1 MPGFS
6 LIGKIRL
13 GLELAAVLFAI
24 GWVWNWYNKAPV
36 VVGES
41 VLGVTA
47 SEVASAGT
55 EGVVVTMP
63 VITVR
68 GGRVLKEKLNLPK
81 EVQANDS
88 KKVLDS
94 VVVPEDGHRHKVTP
108 VLNTVTGKTETFVET
123 LPLPWFQFKT
133 DGAIGIYA
141 GISDIGEAARI
152 QARQTFFSIKAVDFG
167 GIASVDQPFGAVSAS
182 TSGGGSSIAP
192 TRFFLGVGAEYR
204 W

>member
-36 VVGES
+36 VVGQS

-63 VITVR
+63 VITVK

-133 DGAIGIYA
+133 DGAIGVYA
-141 GISDIGEAARI
+141 GISDIGDAARI

-182 TSGGGSSIAP
+182 TSGGGSSMAP

>member
-13 GLELAAVLFAI
+13 GLELAAILLVI

-47 SEVASAGT
+47 SEVVSAGT

-63 VITVR
+63 VITVK
-68 GGRVLKEKLNLPK
+68 GGRALKEKLNLPK

-133 DGAIGIYA
+133 DGAAGVYT
-141 GISDIGEAARI
+141 GISDVGEAARI
-152 QARQTFFSIKAVDFG
+152 QARQTFFSVKAVDFG
-167 GIASVDQPFGAVSAS
+167 GIASVDQPYGAAS
-182 TSGGGSSIAP
+182 SNSGGSVP
-192 TRFFLGVGAEYR
+192 TRFFIGVGAEYR

>member
-36 VVGES
+36 VIGES

-63 VITVR
+63 VITVK

-133 DGAIGIYA
+133 DGAIGVYA
-141 GISDIGEAARI
+141 GISDIGDAARI

>member
-13 GLELAAVLFAI
+13 GLELAAVLLVI

-47 SEVASAGT
+47 SEVASAGV

-63 VITVR
+63 VMTVR
-68 GGRVLKEKLNLPK
+68 GGRALKEKLNLPK
-81 EVQANDS
+81 EVQNNDS

-133 DGAIGIYA
+133 DGAVGVYT
-141 GISDIGEAARI
+141 GISDVGEAARV
-152 QARQTFFSIKAVDFG
+152 QARQTFFSVKAVDFG
-167 GIASVDQPFGAVSAS
+167 GIASVDQPYGAAS
-182 TSGGGSSIAP
+182 NNSNGSVP
-192 TRFFLGVGAEYR
+192 TRFFIGVGAEYR

>member
-13 GLELAAVLFAI
+13 GLELAAVLLVI

-63 VITVR
+63 VITVK

-81 EVQANDS
+81 EVQNNDS

-133 DGAIGIYA
+133 DGAVGVYT
-141 GISDIGEAARI
+141 GISDAGEAARI
-152 QARQTFFSIKAVDFG
+152 QARQTFFSVKAVDFG
-167 GIASVDQPFGAVSAS
+167 GIASVDQPYGAAS
-182 TSGGGSSIAP
+182 SNSGGSVP
-192 TRFFLGVGAEYR
+192 TRFFIGVGAEYR

>member
-13 GLELAAVLFAI
+13 GLELAAVLLVI
-24 GWVWNWYNKAPV
+24 GWVWSWYNKAPV

-63 VITVR
+63 VITVK

-133 DGAIGIYA
+133 DGAIGVYA
-141 GISDIGEAARI
+141 GISDIGDAARI